1 MSMRALVRLLV
12 VILYVCAVPAMA
24 QDAAPLPPDPEN
36 TLYLDLTYGRVVIRM
51 RPDLA
56 PVHVARLKHLVRG
69 GFYDGLAFH
78 RVISGFMA
86 QAGDKLEDGGS
97 GTGRMLKA
105 EFSKTPQLR
114 GVVSMA
120 RASGRNS
127 ADSAWFIVLAN
138 SRDELDGKYTVWGE
152 VTAGMD
158 FVDMIKKGDM
168 AQDGK
173 VREPDLIVRMQV
185 AADADRTQKLSAAEL
200 LKTPGDAAREFSAT
214 EFRCGALVRGGT
226 VQAVL
231 AQLWTHGFIAGR
243 MKAEN
248 RVNVAGGSQ
257 AFEAALTTVCT
268 NNPVDMV
275 IKVAGR
281 ELVKSVKQLPAATS
295 AMALDRYTCKD
306 YVSARKAPDKTRV
319 ELVDLWMF
327 AVVQGYKNIGET
339 KVDIAFKDR
348 AKIMTA
354 LEAVCAKNPTA
365 SFLDYATA
373 VASKV
378 TIK

>member
-1 MSMRALVRLLV
+1 MLSLIRLLV
-12 VILYVCAVPAMA
+12 VLSCVYAAPARA
-24 QDAAPLPPDPEN
+24 QEAAPLPPDPEN

-56 PVHVARLKHLVRG
+56 PVHVARIKHLVRG

-127 ADSAWFIVLAN
+127 ADSAWFIVLAH

-152 VTAGMD
+152 VIAGMD

-168 AQDGK
+168 ARDGQ
-173 VREPDLIVRMQV
+173 VREPDTIVRMQV
-185 AADADRTQKLSAAEL
+185 AADADRTEKISVAEL
-200 LKTPGDAAREFSAT
+200 LKAPGDAAREFSAT
-214 EFRCGALVRGGT
+214 EFRCGALARGGT
-226 VQAVL
+226 VQAAL

-248 RVNVAGGSQ
+248 RVSVAGGSE

-268 NNPVDMV
+268 QNPVDMV
-275 IKVAGR
+275 LKVAGR

-306 YVSARKAPDKTRV
+306 YVSARKAPDKSRA